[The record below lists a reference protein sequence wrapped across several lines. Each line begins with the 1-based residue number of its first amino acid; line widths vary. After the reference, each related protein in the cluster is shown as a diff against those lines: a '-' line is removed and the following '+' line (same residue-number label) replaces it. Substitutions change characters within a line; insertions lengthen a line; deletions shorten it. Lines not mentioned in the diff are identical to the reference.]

1 MDNKE
6 ELKASTGISIDET
19 FKEETIKEKS
29 LFVKIFIHSWLK
41 YVVAI
46 FVSIVIIL
54 IVLSSKGFKH
64 LVSYCDGL
72 FISGGVLIGVGL
84 LSLLASYG
92 SFDIFSYS
100 GKYVYNKIK
109 NKSVE
114 RYPEYSKNKAL
125 NREKAQF
132 GYIPYLVVGIMEIII
147 SAILLIIN

>member
-1 MDNKE
+1 MFLWIIKKN
-6 ELKASTGISIDET
+6 LRHQPGISIDET

-72 FISGGVLIGVGL
+72 FISGGVLIAVGL
-84 LSLLASYG
+84 LSL
-92 SFDIFSYS
+92 
-100 GKYVYNKIK
+100 
-109 NKSVE
+109 
-114 RYPEYSKNKAL
+114 
-125 NREKAQF
+125 
-132 GYIPYLVVGIMEIII
+132 
-147 SAILLIIN
+147 